1 MCLDKS
7 KWTGSKTFSDSATGW
22 GSGSCDSY
30 IQVPTDSD
38 TGVKVFNNFGFGA
51 GKKRWADVSSCSNFT
66 ESQKNVIKMKGFTT
80 ECCDGKTI
88 LDSCKSSTDLSKS
101 GTGRSTI
108 SAATIAAVVYIAHL
122 LGN

>member
-1 MCLDKS
+1 MG
-7 KWTGSKTFSDSATGW
+7 WNSA
-22 GSGSCDSY
+22 SCDSY
-30 IQVPTDSD
+30 IESSTDSK
-38 TGVKVFNNFGFGA
+38 TGVNTFSNFGFGA

-88 LDSCKSSTDLSKS
+88 LDSCISSTDLSKS
-101 GTGRSTI
+101 GTGRSSI

>member
-1 MCLDKS
+1 MKIVMKNLKENQEYL
-7 KWTGSKTFSDSATGW
+7 K
-22 GSGSCDSY
+22 
-30 IQVPTDSD
+30 
-38 TGVKVFNNFGFGA
+38 
-51 GKKRWADVSSCSNFT
+51 
-66 ESQKNVIKMKGFTT
+66 ESQKLALDAGKGFAT

-101 GTGRSTI
+101 GTGRSSI